1 MVLLQVIGRGTVST
15 NFLYCI
21 EMSGNLRGVAY
32 QGPVLPLHTITGE
45 QPSEC
50 LVITD
55 VTLAALKKSTGF
67 GIKVSIWET
76 NVDV

>member
-1 MVLLQVIGRGTVST
+1 MIGKGALSTDLLYSV
-15 NFLYCI
+15 
-21 EMSGNLRGVAY
+21 EMSDELRSVAY
-32 QGPVLPLHTITGE
+32 QGPVLQMHTVTSE

-55 VTLAALKKSTGF
+55 VMLAALKKDTGF

>member
-1 MVLLQVIGRGTVST
+1 MIGKGALDT
-15 NFLYCI
+15 NFLYSVEI
-21 EMSGNLRGVAY
+21 SDKLRSVAY
-32 QGPVLPLHTITGE
+32 QGPVLLLHVTSE

-55 VTLAALKKSTGF
+55 VSLAALRKSTGF
-67 GIKVSIWET
+67 GIKVSIWEI

>member
-1 MVLLQVIGRGTVST
+1 MIGRGALST
-15 NFLYCI
+15 DFLYSI
-21 EMSGNLRGVAY
+21 EMSDTLRSVAY
-32 QGPVLPLHTITGE
+32 QGPVLLMHTVTSE

-67 GIKVSIWET
+67 VIKVSIWET

>member
-1 MVLLQVIGRGTVST
+1 MIGKGALSTDLLYSV
-15 NFLYCI
+15 
-21 EMSGNLRGVAY
+21 EMSDELRSVAY
-32 QGPVLPLHTITGE
+32 QAPILQMHTVTSE

-55 VTLAALKKSTGF
+55 VMLAALKKDTGF

>member
-1 MVLLQVIGRGTVST
+1 MIGKGALST
-15 NFLYCI
+15 DFLYSV
-21 EMSGNLRGVAY
+21 EMSDKLRSVAY
-32 QGPVLPLHTITGE
+32 QGPVLLMHTVTGE
-45 QPSEC
+45 RPSEC

-55 VTLAALKKSTGF
+55 VTLAALKKDTGF

>member
-1 MVLLQVIGRGTVST
+1 MIGRGALNSDFQYSV
-15 NFLYCI
+15 
-21 EMSGNLRGVAY
+21 EMSDKLRSVAY
-32 QGPVLPLHTITGE
+32 QGPVLLMHTVTSE

-55 VTLAALKKSTGF
+55 VTLAALKKGTGF

>member
-1 MVLLQVIGRGTVST
+1 MIGRGALNT
-15 NFLYCI
+15 NFLYSI
-21 EMSGNLRGVAY
+21 EMSDKLRSVAY
-32 QGPVLPLHTITGE
+32 QGPVLLMHAVTSE

>member
-1 MVLLQVIGRGTVST
+1 MIGKGALNT
-15 NFLYCI
+15 NFLYSVEI
-21 EMSGNLRGVAY
+21 SDKLRSVAY
-32 QGPVLPLHTITGE
+32 QGPVVLLHTITSE

-55 VTLAALKKSTGF
+55 VSLAALRKSTGF

-76 NVDV
+76 DVDVL

>member
-1 MVLLQVIGRGTVST
+1 MIGRGALST
-15 NFLYCI
+15 EFLYSI
-21 EMSGNLRGVAY
+21 EMSYKLRSVTY
-32 QGPVLPLHTITGE
+32 QGPVLLMHTVTSE